1 MKFRYWATESL
12 TWVCMCETELEGM
25 KECPNT
31 LCWVDVGMLGFLKG
45 QAPTGLSRNQLIHC
59 HGIGTGPVER
69 WENQVDFLSGTSE

>member
-45 QAPTGLSRNQLIHC
+45 
-59 HGIGTGPVER
+59 
-69 WENQVDFLSGTSE
+69 